1 MKLGIAGIGKMG
13 AAIAARLI
21 EVGHDVAVWNRTPEK
36 AKTVAGAK
44 IATNPA
50 ELAQNS
56 EVVISVLTDA
66 AALDAVYNGP
76 SGLLHAKIAGKLFID
91 MSTVLPATEIALAGA
106 VHATGAAFVECP
118 VGGSTG
124 PARQGKLIGLIGAEP
139 ADAARARPILEQL
152 CRRLEHA
159 GPVGSGSVLKFTINL
174 PLMVYWQAL
183 GEALAMARTVT
194 VEPERL
200 MDLLSDTSGAAN
212 VLKVRAPGIASM
224 LKGGSP
230 GAVTFDVDSAIKD
243 MQSMLAEAKSRG
255 IELPLVERTLGCY
268 QETKQ
273 HRSGNAEISTVS
285 VYWANRERP

>member
-21 EVGHDVAVWNRTPEK
+21 EAGHDVVVWNRTPEK
-36 AKTVAGAK
+36 AKAVTGAK
-44 IATNPA
+44 IAASPT

-56 EVVISVLTDA
+56 EVVISILTDA
-66 AALDAVYNGP
+66 AALNAVYNGP
-76 SGLLHAKIAGKLFID
+76 TGLLQGDVAGKLFID
-91 MSTVLPATEIALAGA
+91 MSTVLPAAEVAIAGA
-106 VHATGAAFVECP
+106 VRGKGAAFVECP

-124 PARQGKLIGLIGAEP
+124 PARQGKLIGLMGAEP

-159 GPVGSGSVLKFTINL
+159 GPIGSGSVLKFTINL

-183 GEALAMARTVT
+183 GEALAMARSVALD
-194 VEPERL
+194 PERL

-224 LKGGSP
+224 LKGGSA

-255 IELPLVERTLGCY
+255 IELPLVERTLACY

-273 HRSGNAEISTVS
+273 QRSGSAEISAVS
-285 VYWANRERP
+285 VYWADRARQ

>member
-21 EVGHDVAVWNRTPEK
+21 EAGHDVVVWNRTPEK
-36 AKTVAGAK
+36 AKAVTGAK
-44 IATNPA
+44 IAASPT

-56 EVVISVLTDA
+56 EVVISILTDA
-66 AALDAVYNGP
+66 AALNAVYNGP
-76 SGLLHAKIAGKLFID
+76 TGLLQGDVAGKLFID
-91 MSTVLPATEIALAGA
+91 MSTVLPAAEVAIAGA
-106 VHATGAAFVECP
+106 VRGKGAAFVECP

-124 PARQGKLIGLIGAEP
+124 PARQGKLIGLMGAEP

-159 GPVGSGSVLKFTINL
+159 GPIGSGSVLKFTINL

-183 GEALAMARTVT
+183 GEALAMARSVALD
-194 VEPERL
+194 PERL

-224 LKGGSP
+224 LKGGSA

-255 IELPLVERTLGCY
+255 IELPLVERTLACY

-273 HRSGNAEISTVS
+273 QRSGSAEISTVS
-285 VYWANRERP
+285 AYWADRARQ

>member
-1 MKLGIAGIGKMG
+1 MKVGIAGIGKMG
-13 AAIAARLI
+13 AAIATRLI
-21 EVGHDVAVWNRTPEK
+21 EAGHDVAVWNRTPDK
-36 AKTVAGAK
+36 ATAVTGAK
-44 IATNPA
+44 IAASPT
-50 ELAQNS
+50 ELAQNN
-56 EVVISVLTDA
+56 EMVISILTDA

-76 SGLLHAKIAGKLFID
+76 SGLLRGDVAGKLFID
-91 MSTVLPATEIALAGA
+91 MSTVLPAAEVALAGA
-106 VHATGAAFVECP
+106 VRGKGAAFVECP

-124 PARQGKLIGLIGAEP
+124 PARQGKLIGLMGAEP

-183 GEALAMARTVT
+183 GEALAMARSVAFD
-194 VEPERL
+194 PERL

-224 LKGGSP
+224 LKGGSA

-255 IELPLVERTLGCY
+255 IELPLVERTLACY

-273 HRSGNAEISTVS
+273 QRTGSAEISTVS
-285 VYWANRERP
+285 IYWADRARQ